1 MNAVAHT
8 AIYERNAHVL
18 TAECGMSQP
27 FDSNLE
33 PLSEKPEM
41 YKFSAIWDTGSEST
55 TISRNAASELGLKPI
70 GEIEAHHSGGHSIV
84 NLYLINLLLPNG
96 IEYQGLR
103 VMDGNFDDTD
113 ILLGMDV
120 ISQCDFALTHPGEFT
135 KLSIQIPSQAN
146 IDFENTTAS

>member
-1 MNAVAHT
+1 MKTAAHT
-8 AIYERNAHVL
+8 TIYEQNARIL

-27 FDSNLE
+27 FDSELE
-33 PLSEKPEM
+33 PLSEKPDM
-41 YKFSAIWDTGSEST
+41 YRFSAIWDTGSEIT
-55 TISRNAASELGLKPI
+55 TISRQAALELGLKPI
-70 GEIEAHHSGGHSIV
+70 GETEAHHSGGHSIV

-120 ISQCDFALTHPGEFT
+120 ISQCDFVITHPEGKT
-135 KLSIQIPSQAN
+135 KLSMQIPSQED
-146 IDFENTTAS
+146 IDFEK

>member
-1 MNAVAHT
+1 MKKATHT
-8 AIYERNAHVL
+8 AIYERGACVL

-33 PLSEKPEM
+33 PASEKPDM
-41 YKFSAIWDTGSEST
+41 YKFSAIWDTGSECT
-55 TISRNAASELGLKPI
+55 TISRRAALDLGLAPI
-70 GEIEAHHSGGHSIV
+70 GEVEAHHSGGHSIV
-84 NLYLINLLLPNG
+84 NLYLVNLLLPNG

-120 ISQCDFALTHPGEFT
+120 IMHCDFAITHPNNQT
-135 KLSIQIPSQAN
+135 KLSIQIPSMED
-146 IDFENTTAS
+146 IDFEKQ